1 MSNRSELFVTRPNG
15 NGTTMK
21 TLAGLLLVICVSFGP
36 RAAWATE
43 ASFANFESPQAR
55 SLVVSRDGSQL
66 FVVNTPAAAITI
78 YSLKNP
84 RVPRLL
90 KEVPVG
96 LEPVSLA
103 ENSNSQLWVVNH
115 LSDSVSV
122 VNTVLGAVV
131 ATIQLADRPGDIVFA
146 GNPRRAFVT
155 SMTERTVAVI
165 DATTGKTI
173 KKIPIAGNDPRTLLA
188 SEDGTS
194 VWVAISRSG
203 NQTTIVPHQI
213 APAPPEPA
221 NDALPPAPPQ
231 GIIVRSDD
239 PVWQE
244 HLQVKLADRDVFE
257 IDAGSLQVRRSYQH
271 LGTILFNMVQR
282 PGSSEL
288 WVANTEARNLVRFEP
303 QLNGHAIDSR
313 VTRLKTGSAPQVTA
327 VDLNPGID
335 YGVLPNDQARST
347 ALSQPTD
354 IVFDRSGER
363 AYLAAFGS
371 DRIAILDSDGK
382 VTGRIEIGESAGSV
396 ASPRTKRG
404 PRGLAHHPQRGV
416 LYVLNRLSNSLS
428 VVDTSKQQVL
438 TEINM
443 YDPTPQFIREGRG
456 YVFDAK
462 LSGNGTMS
470 CASCH
475 VDGDRDGLA
484 WDLGD
489 PGGKMFS
496 NGSKTQLHPMK
507 GPLLTQT
514 LRGLQRER
522 IFHWR
527 ADRPGLEAFN
537 GAFASLLGG
546 EVLNDDDLQSCVE
559 YMKSIRF
566 GPNPNRNRD
575 DTLATEPAGT
585 SPRVGEQ
592 IFMHKQNVGREGSS
606 LFRCVDCHLN
616 RTGTGNFGFT
626 GLIQQPTKAAQLR
639 GLYERDGRGAKST
652 QQLSGFGFGADGS
665 KNDLVEFLA
674 KSHRFEALT
683 AQEKTALQRFLFS
696 FPTETAPIVGFTRTV
711 NASNVK
717 LDQVQMDLNL
727 LVAQAQNGRCDLVVT
742 GLIDR
747 QQVSLVYDVT
757 QKNFTRRSAE
767 PESRTLAQLIAGLDE
782 PLSVLSFL
790 ALPPGTGAQ
799 RVAAETEPGGKP
811 SED

>member
-1 MSNRSELFVTRPNG
+1 
-15 NGTTMK
+15 MK
-21 TLAGLLLVICVSFGP
+21 TLAGLLLFVCAAFSS
-36 RAAWATE
+36 RAAFAEE

-55 SLVVSRDGSQL
+55 SLVISRDGMRL
-66 FVVNTPAAAITI
+66 FAVNTPASTVAV

-90 KEVPVG
+90 KEIPVG
-96 LEPVSLA
+96 LEPVALA
-103 ENSNSQLWVVNH
+103 ENSNTQLWVVNH

-122 VNTVLGAVV
+122 VNTVLGVV
-131 ATIQLADRPGDIVFA
+131 AVTIQLADRPGDIVFA

-165 DATTGKTI
+165 DPTTGKTI

-188 SEDGTS
+188 SEDGS
-194 VWVAISRSG
+194 RVWVAISRSG
-203 NQTTIVPHQI
+203 NQTTVVPHQI
-213 APAPPEPA
+213 APAPPQPA

-231 GIIVRSDD
+231 GIIVKSDD
-239 PVWQE
+239 PAWQQQ
-244 HLQVKLADRDVFE
+244 LQVKLADRDVFE
-257 IDAGSLQVRRSYQH
+257 IDARSLQVRRSYQH
-271 LGTILFNMVQR
+271 LGTILFNMAQR

-313 VTRLKTGSAPQVTA
+313 ISRVKTGSSPQVTI
-327 VDLNPGID
+327 VDLNPDID
-335 YGVLPNDQARST
+335 YGTLPNDKARST

-371 DRIAILDSDGK
+371 DRIAVLDRDGK
-382 VTGRIEIGESAGSV
+382 VTSQIEIGDGSGSR

-404 PRGLAHHPQRGV
+404 PRGLAYHPQRDL

-428 VVDTSKQQVL
+428 VVDASKEEVL
-438 TEINM
+438 TELSM
-443 YDPTPQFIREGRG
+443 YDPTPEVIREGRG
-456 YVFDAK
+456 YIFDAK

-489 PGGKMFS
+489 PGGKLFR
-496 NGSKTQLHPMK
+496 NGSKIPLHPMK

-514 LRGLQRER
+514 LRGLKGER

-527 ADRPGLEAFN
+527 ADRPGLKAFN

-546 EVLNDDDLQSCVE
+546 EILNDDDLQSCVD

-585 SPRVGEQ
+585 SARDGEQ
-592 IFMHKQNVGREGSS
+592 IFRHKQNVGREGNS
-606 LFRCVDCHLN
+606 LFRCIDCHLN
-616 RTGTGNFGFT
+616 KTGTGNFGFT

-639 GLYERDGRGAKST
+639 GLYEREGQLADQSGRVT
-652 QQLSGFGFGADGS
+652 GFGFGSDGS
-665 KNDLVEFLA
+665 KRNLVEFLA

-683 AQEKTALQRFLFS
+683 AQEKTALQRFLFAFS
-696 FPTETAPIVGFTRTV
+696 TETAPIVGFTRTV
-711 NASNVK
+711 NPTNVK
-717 LDQVQMDLNL
+717 SDQDQIDLNL
-727 LVAQAQNGRCDLVVT
+727 LIAQAELGNCDLLVT

-747 QQVSLVYDVT
+747 QQVSFIYDVT
-757 QKNFTRRSAE
+757 KKRFTPRSAE
-767 PESRTLAQLIAGLDE
+767 SESRTLTQLLAGLDE
-782 PLSVLSFL
+782 PVSVLSFL
-790 ALPPGTGAQ
+790 ALPPGSGGQ
-799 RVAAETEPGGKP
+799 WIAAETEPAGKP
-811 SED
+811 TED

>member
-1 MSNRSELFVTRPNG
+1 
-15 NGTTMK
+15 MK
-21 TLAGLLLVICVSFGP
+21 TLAGLLLVICLSSAPLAGL
-36 RAAWATE
+36 AE
-43 ASFANFESPQAR
+43 ESSFANFESPQGR
-55 SLVVSRDGSQL
+55 PLVISRDGSRL
-66 FVVNTPAAAITI
+66 FAVNTPASTVAI

-84 RVPRLL
+84 RTPRLL

-103 ENSNSQLWVVNH
+103 ENSNTQLWVVNH

-155 SMTERTVAVI
+155 LMTERTVAVI
-165 DATTGKTI
+165 DPTTGKTI
-173 KKIPIAGNDPRTLLA
+173 KRIPIAGNDPRTLLA
-188 SEDGTS
+188 SEDGST

-239 PVWQE
+239 PVWQQQ
-244 HLQVKLADRDVFE
+244 LQVKLADRDVFE

-271 LGTILFNMVQR
+271 LGTILFNMAQR

-313 VTRLKTGSAPQVTA
+313 VTRVKTGSGPQVTA

-354 IVFDRSGER
+354 IVFDTSGETI
-363 AYLAAFGS
+363 YVAAFGS
-371 DRIAILDSDGK
+371 DRIAVLNTEGR
-382 VTGRIEIGESAGSV
+382 VTGRIELGDDSGPI

-404 PRGLAHHPQRGV
+404 PRGLVHHPQEKL

-428 VVDTSKQQVL
+428 VVDAGKKQVL
-438 TEINM
+438 SELSM
-443 YDPTPQFIREGRG
+443 YDPTPTIIREGRG
-456 YVFDAK
+456 YIFDAG

-496 NGSKTQLHPMK
+496 NGSKTDLHPMK

-514 LRGLQRER
+514 LRGLQGER

-527 ADRPGLEAFN
+527 ADRPGLKSFN

-585 SPRVGEQ
+585 SPRDGEQ
-592 IFMHKQNVGREGSS
+592 IFMNKQNVGREGSS

-616 RTGTGNFGFT
+616 KTGTGNFGFT

-639 GLYERDGRGAKST
+639 GLYERDGRGAKSSG
-652 QQLSGFGFGADGS
+652 QLTGFGFGADGS
-665 KNDLVEFLA
+665 KNNLVEFLA

-683 AQEKTALQRFLFS
+683 SQEKKALQRFLFA
-696 FPTETAPIVGFTRTV
+696 FPTETAPIVGFTRTIK
-711 NASNVK
+711 ASNVK
-717 LDQVQMDLNL
+717 SAKVQTDLAL
-727 LVAQAQNGRCDLVVT
+727 LIAQAQNGHCDLVVT

-747 QQVSLVYDVT
+747 QQVSFIYDVT
-757 QKNFTRRSAE
+757 QKKFTRRSAK
-767 PESRTLAQLIAGLDE
+767 PESRTLTQLVAGLDE

-790 ALPPGTGAQ
+790 ALPPGSGSQ